1 MEPKKPS
8 ESYTESVQ
16 ILNRST
22 MNGYDRLFGGKLM
35 EWIDVIAAVVAFL
48 CVRGLTGCRYLAS
61 PEAKAKVVESLKTA
75 YAEGGRTAVSN
86 KIEKLVVSGDLSRK
100 QAAKLHEIAQGV
112 YDHVVEKLEAE
123 LDDTVK

>member
-1 MEPKKPS
+1 MLLVSSIPS
-8 ESYTESVQ
+8 EKGEK
-16 ILNRST
+16 
-22 MNGYDRLFGGKLM
+22 GKVMKTIELVTRCLLQL
-35 EWIDVIAAVVAFL
+35 VIAAAVAFL

-86 KIEKLVVSGDLSRK
+86 KIEKLVETGDLSRK

-123 LDDTVK
+123 LNAASAEAAK

>member
-1 MEPKKPS
+1 MLLVSSIPS
-8 ESYTESVQ
+8 EKREKGKVKVMERIELVTRS
-16 ILNRST
+16 ILQVV
-22 MNGYDRLFGGKLM
+22 L
-35 EWIDVIAAVVAFL
+35 AATLAFL
-48 CVRGLTGCRYLAS
+48 VVRGVTGCRYLAS

-86 KIEKLVVSGDLSRK
+86 KIEKLVASGDISVK

-123 LDDTVK
+123 IDGTAK

>member
-1 MEPKKPS
+1 MLLVSSIPSDKKG
-8 ESYTESVQ
+8 EK
-16 ILNRST
+16 
-22 MNGYDRLFGGKLM
+22 GKVMKTIELVTRCLLQL
-35 EWIDVIAAVVAFL
+35 VIAAAIAFI

-86 KIEKLVVSGDLSRK
+86 KIEKLVETGDLSRK

-123 LDDTVK
+123 IDGTAK

>member
-1 MEPKKPS
+1 MLLVSSIPS
-8 ESYTESVQ
+8 EKREK
-16 ILNRST
+16 
-22 MNGYDRLFGGKLM
+22 GKVMKTIEL
-35 EWIDVIAAVVAFL
+35 VTRCLLQLVAAAAIAFL

-86 KIEKLVVSGDLSRK
+86 KIEKLVETGDLSRK

-123 LDDTVK
+123 LNAASAEAAK

>member
-1 MEPKKPS
+1 MLLVSSIPS
-8 ESYTESVQ
+8 EKGEK
-16 ILNRST
+16 
-22 MNGYDRLFGGKLM
+22 GKVMKTIELATRCLLQL
-35 EWIDVIAAVVAFL
+35 VIAAAVAFL

-86 KIEKLVVSGDLSRK
+86 RIEKHVASGDISVK

-123 LDDTVK
+123 IDGTAK

>member
-1 MEPKKPS
+1 MLLVSSIPSDKKG
-8 ESYTESVQ
+8 EK
-16 ILNRST
+16 
-22 MNGYDRLFGGKLM
+22 GKVMKTIELVTRCLM
-35 EWIDVIAAVVAFL
+35 QLVIAAAVAFL

-75 YAEGGRTAVSN
+75 YAEGGREAVSN
-86 KIEKLVVSGDLSRK
+86 RIEKLVASGDISTK

-123 LDDTVK
+123 IDGTAK

>member
-1 MEPKKPS
+1 MLLVSSIPS
-8 ESYTESVQ
+8 EKGEK
-16 ILNRST
+16 
-22 MNGYDRLFGGKLM
+22 GKLM
-35 EWIDVIAAVVAFL
+35 KNIELGTRSLLQLVIAAAVAFL

-86 KIEKLVVSGDLSRK
+86 KIEKLVEMGDLSRK

-123 LDDTVK
+123 LNAASAEAAK

>member
-1 MEPKKPS
+1 MLLVSSIPS
-8 ESYTESVQ
+8 EKREK
-16 ILNRST
+16 
-22 MNGYDRLFGGKLM
+22 GKVMKTIELVTRCLLQL
-35 EWIDVIAAVVAFL
+35 VIAAAIAFI

-86 KIEKLVVSGDLSRK
+86 KIEKLVETGDLSRK

-123 LDDTVK
+123 LNAASAEAAK

>member
-1 MEPKKPS
+1 MLLVSSIPS
-8 ESYTESVQ
+8 EKKREK
-16 ILNRST
+16 
-22 MNGYDRLFGGKLM
+22 GKVMKTIELVTRCLLQL
-35 EWIDVIAAVVAFL
+35 VIAAAIAFI

-86 KIEKLVVSGDLSRK
+86 RIEKLVVTGDLSRR

-123 LDDTVK
+123 LNAASAEAAK